1 MDFKLVRQKGQNCW
15 VSSVKELSHMS
26 TWLFCL
32 FFLISY
38 YVVERYFVFRI
49 DLTRPFELFAQ
60 FTSGWEELAD
70 LGFKMQNYSKC
81 VFSVSIVMLQM
92 AAIYYGPV
100 VGGVVGAVG
109 ALISLHLVGEQPIAP
124 IYVIQLVISQII
136 CALIIYKKK
145 ATFARMVM
153 VNFIITFYI
162 NIPYQVLAMFVAKT
176 DYIWMNIVIEVF
188 EQMVQLPIICV
199 LLYMRVA
206 TTSLL
211 NLHFAEIRAGAEKM
225 LQAAKRAIVHFP
237 STMKRF
243 FVDLGISF
251 RDSAK
256 ELRKTSTLVVCALML
271 ALGTVLGM
279 MFSFKID
286 DSHVVGISVIA
297 PQLVSALYGPFVG
310 GLVGAAGDILDC
322 IINPKGPF
330 FPGYT
335 LNAMLGQIIYGVIL
349 YKKQWK
355 LSRIFVSKIFVALLV
370 NLPLGTLWSMMF
382 VNKAYV
388 VILTGKIVQQAIQI
402 PVLGILFYM
411 FVSALRNAKILQK
424 IQNK

>member
-1 MDFKLVRQKGQNCW
+1 
-15 VSSVKELSHMS
+15 
-26 TWLFCL
+26 
-32 FFLISY
+32 
-38 YVVERYFVFRI
+38 
-49 DLTRPFELFAQ
+49 
-60 FTSGWEELAD
+60 
-70 LGFKMQNYSKC
+70 
-81 VFSVSIVMLQM
+81 
-92 AAIYYGPV
+92 
-100 VGGVVGAVG
+100 
-109 ALISLHLVGEQPIAP
+109 
-124 IYVIQLVISQII
+124 
-136 CALIIYKKK
+136 
-145 ATFARMVM
+145 
-153 VNFIITFYI
+153 
-162 NIPYQVLAMFVAKT
+162 
-176 DYIWMNIVIEVF
+176 
-188 EQMVQLPIICV
+188 
-199 LLYMRVA
+199 
-206 TTSLL
+206 
-211 NLHFAEIRAGAEKM
+211 
-225 LQAAKRAIVHFP
+225 
-237 STMKRF
+237 
-243 FVDLGISF
+243 
-251 RDSAK
+251 
-256 ELRKTSTLVVCALML
+256 ML